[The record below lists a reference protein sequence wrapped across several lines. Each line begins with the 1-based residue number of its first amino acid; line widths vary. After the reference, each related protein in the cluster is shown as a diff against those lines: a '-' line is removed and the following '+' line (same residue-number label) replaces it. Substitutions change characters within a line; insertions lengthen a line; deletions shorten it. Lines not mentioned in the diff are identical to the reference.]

1 MAGTAEPTSPT
12 IVPFDDRARRVI
24 ELREQVRA
32 GAYRPDPRE
41 VARAIL
47 AHTGDGE
54 HSEHPEHGES
64 ETPVG
69 LTPVYGSYTMALV
82 FVDALDAP
90 GRPRRRLAAPLTPVH
105 R

>member
-32 GAYRPDPRE
+32 GAYRPDPWE

-47 AHTGDGE
+47 AHTE
-54 HSEHPEHGES
+54 HAEHGEVAG
-64 ETPVG
+64 T
-69 LTPVYGSYTMALV
+69 
-82 FVDALDAP
+82 
-90 GRPRRRLAAPLTPVH
+90 APLAEHQSAETTFTPSRYIVP
-105 R
+105 RSRPASATPAESRAIS

>member
-1 MAGTAEPTSPT
+1 MTGSAEPTSPT

-47 AHTGDGE
+47 AHTE
-54 HSEHPEHGES
+54 HTEHTEHGEVAGTAPPLDHQS
-64 ETPVG
+64 AEATFTPSRYIV
-69 LTPVYGSYTMALV
+69 PRS
-82 FVDALDAP
+82 
-90 GRPRRRLAAPLTPVH
+90 RPARPNPAAS
-105 R
+105 RAIS